1 MIVRK
6 AVLLAT
12 GVVLALAPS
21 LAHAQA
27 SVYAEFSASDLKGG
41 LQTNYIYGGTTG
53 LLLDGPRLFHKVLL
67 QANLQGRFV
76 EKNGESLYGG
86 TVGPRFVMPFQGKGF
101 RPYAEFLV
109 GFARFTKGVPVNNL
123 VTTDNTFQVG
133 VGATRHIRGRLDG
146 VVDFSYA
153 QFGAENGQYNPKTY
167 SAGILF
173 HLSKAE
179 EDSGSDN

>member
-6 AVLLAT
+6 AVLLVT
-12 GVVLALAPS
+12 SVVLALVPT
-21 LAHAQA
+21 LARAQA

-41 LQTNYIYGGTTG
+41 LQTNYLYGGTTG
-53 LLLDGPRLFHKVLL
+53 LIVDGPKLFHKVLL
-67 QANLQGRFV
+67 QGNLQGRFV

-86 TVGPRFVMPFQGKGF
+86 TVGPRFVMPFEGYGF

-133 VGATRHIRGRLDG
+133 VGAARHIRGHFDAI
-146 VVDFSYA
+146 VDYSYA
-153 QFGAENGQYNPKTY
+153 QYGAENGQYNPHTY

-173 HLSKAE
+173 HISRADDDS
-179 EDSGSDN
+179 EDR